1 MLLNIYNVG
10 NSTVYIVYRISLIVY
25 VYHETCSR
33 RLPFIEFVV
42 CYVCM
47 CVGNNL
53 QQQQHWRQKKTANR
67 ERRTNDTQ
75 KIGIKSIIYLVG
87 SQRTSIETPMKCL
100 LKREY
105 IVFAYLFL
113 YSIETNK
120 KNSLSLE
127 ICTRLLFI
135 SDVLR

>member
-1 MLLNIYNVG
+1 MSAIRLYI
-10 NSTVYIVYRISLIVY
+10 YIVYRISLIVY

-47 CVGNNL
+47 CVL
-53 QQQQHWRQKKTANR
+53 ATQPSTTTTLTTKKNTANR

-87 SQRTSIETPMKCL
+87 SQRRSIET
-100 LKREY
+100 RQ
-105 IVFAYLFL
+105 
-113 YSIETNK
+113 
-120 KNSLSLE
+120 
-127 ICTRLLFI
+127 
-135 SDVLR
+135 

>member
-1 MLLNIYNVG
+1 MYITKLVLAVCHLLN
-10 NSTVYIVYRISLIVY
+10 L
-25 VYHETCSR
+25 
-33 RLPFIEFVV
+33 LFVV
-42 CYVCM
+42 SVC
-47 CVGNNL
+47 VLATTFNNNNIDD
-53 QQQQHWRQKKTANR
+53 RKKNTANR

-87 SQRTSIETPMKCL
+87 SQRRSIETPMKCL